1 MSFSR
6 VLLLLLAL
14 LSGRAALANP
24 TLTVGILALRPQA
37 ETQARWA
44 PLAAYLSTALPGHH
58 VQVRA
63 LDYAGLEQ
71 ALRQH
76 EIDFILTHPTHYLQ
90 LRSRNALSG
99 ALATLVERDHDVP
112 IEAIGGT
119 IIARSDRVDINTLD
133 DLKQRTIASC
143 SPACMEGYQLQQEAF
158 LDAGLPLPDPARM
171 LFLGLPHDQ
180 IVQSVLERR
189 VDAGFLRAGVI
200 EELARRGR
208 LDPTQI
214 KILNRQDLPGFPYA
228 VSTRLYPQWPLA
240 ALPQVDITNARRVAA
255 ALLRIEP
262 DTPLA
267 RALAIQSFSI
277 PSSYASVEDLAIK
290 LRLPPYDSSP
300 RFTLADVWTRYELPI
315 LLLLAAAAIILALT
329 TRLLISRRRL
339 AAARQLSERQASALS
354 HSYAHLRT
362 LVETIPD
369 LVWLKDPNGVFLAC
383 NPRFECLLNA
393 TESEIIGKT
402 DDAFVPGEQAEFF
415 REKDRAAIV
424 AGKPCLN
431 EEWVTF
437 ADTGQSAL
445 LETIKTPMRD
455 AAGKLVGVLGIA
467 RDITARRAD
476 EERLRFF
483 ARVVESAGEA
493 FMVTD
498 THGVIVAIN
507 PAFSRITGY
516 SDAEVLGQT
525 PALLKS
531 GRQDALFYQAM
542 WAALRD
548 EGSWEGEIW
557 DRRKD
562 GTIYPK
568 WLSITTVRDDAGQP
582 SHYVAAFSD
591 ISERKAAEERI
602 HNLAFYDSLTALP
615 NRRLLMDRLEHAL
628 LTSGRSRQYGALLFL
643 DIDHFKTLNDTRGH
657 ATGDQ
662 LLVDIGHRLGA
673 CVREM
678 DTVSRLGGD
687 ELVVLIE
694 SLGEHESGAV
704 TQAKTIAEKIH
715 ASLNEPYWLK
725 GMDQGYHGSASIGLT
740 LFRGQETP
748 LDTLFK
754 QADMAMYQ
762 AKDAGRN
769 AIRFFNPAMQAD
781 IEARAAME
789 SDLRRGLKSNELQLY
804 YQPQVNHLGEW
815 IGAEALLRWLPPGRA
830 PISPCEFIPLAEE
843 TGLILPIGLMVLR
856 VACEQLKAWAA
867 IPAARGLVLA
877 VNVSARQFHQPDFV
891 SGVAEI
897 LAATGADPAR
907 LKLELTESTVLG
919 NVEEAVAR
927 MASLKA
933 LGLGLSLDDF
943 GTGYSS
949 LSHLRRLPVEQIK
962 IDRSFVGDL
971 SGNSND
977 TAIVR
982 AILAMSGSLG
992 LTVVAEGVETDQQ
1005 YAYLLQYGCP
1015 MFQGYLFGKPMPAD
1029 EFRRTLEAT
1038 TAPGAPLPGA

>member
-1 MSFSR
+1 MSQR
-6 VLLLLLAL
+6 NTYTLLLAL
-14 LSGRAALANP
+14 LLALCAGAALAHH
-24 TLTVGILALRPQA
+24 TLTVGVLALRPQA
-37 ETQARWA
+37 EDQARWL
-44 PLAAYLSTALPGHH
+44 PLADYLGKALPDHQ
-58 VQVRA
+58 VEVRA
-63 LDYAGLEQ
+63 LDYPSLER

-76 EIDFILTHPTHYLQ
+76 EIDFILTHPTHYLR
-90 LRSRNALSG
+90 LRGRNALSG
-99 ALATLVERDHDVP
+99 ALVTLVERAGTTP
-112 IEAIGGT
+112 LEAIGGT
-119 IIARSDRVDINTLD
+119 IFTRTDRADINSLQ
-133 DLKQRTIASC
+133 DLSGRVIASC
-143 SPACMEGYQLQQEAF
+143 SEACMEGYQLQQEAL
-158 LDAGLPLPDPARM
+158 LDAGLPPLEPARM
-171 LFLGLPHDQ
+171 LFLGLPHDL
-180 IVQSVLERR
+180 VVEAVLSGKAD
-189 VDAGFLRAGVI
+189 VGFARAGVI
-200 EELARRGR
+200 ESMAREGR
-208 LDPTQI
+208 VDATRL

-228 VSTRLYPQWPLA
+228 ASTRLYPQWPLA
-240 ALPQVDITNARRVAA
+240 ALPQVDAASARRVAA

-267 RALAIQSFSI
+267 WALDIHAFTI
-277 PSSYASVEDLAIK
+277 PASYAGVEDLAAK

-300 RFTLADVWTRYELPI
+300 RFTLADVWSRYQIP
-315 LLLLAAAAIILALT
+315 LLLLFAAAGVILLLT
-329 TRLLISRRRL
+329 TRLLISRHRLTAARRL
-339 AAARQLSERQASALS
+339 SEQQAAALSR
-354 HSYAHLRT
+354 SYAHLRT

-369 LVWLKDPNGVFLAC
+369 LVWLKDPKGVFLAC
-383 NPRFECLLNA
+383 NPRFERLYNA
-393 TESEIIGKT
+393 PEAEIVGKT
-402 DDAFVPGEQAEFF
+402 DDAFVPREQAEFF
-415 REKDRAAIV
+415 RAKDREAIA

-431 EEWVTF
+431 EEWVTY
-437 ADTGQSAL
+437 ADNGQQSL

-455 AAGKLVGVLGIA
+455 AEGELVGVLGIA

-498 THGVIVAIN
+498 MRGIIVATN
-507 PAFSRITGY
+507 PAFTAITGY
-516 SDAEVLGQT
+516 SAAEVLGQT

-531 GRQDALFYQAM
+531 DRQDAAFYQVM

-548 EGSWEGEIW
+548 QGGWEGEIW

-562 GTIYPK
+562 GTTYPK
-568 WLSITTVRDDAGQP
+568 WLSITTVRDDAGEA
-582 SHYVAAFSD
+582 SHYVAAFTD
-591 ISERKAAEERI
+591 ISERKAVEERI
-602 HNLAFYDSLTALP
+602 HNLAFYDSLTTLP

-643 DIDHFKTLNDTRGH
+643 DLDHFKTLNDTQGH

-662 LLVDIGHRLGA
+662 LLVAIGLRLSA
-673 CVREM
+673 SVRDM

-687 ELVVLIE
+687 EFVVLIE
-694 SLGEHESGAV
+694 NLGEHEAAAV
-704 TQAKTIAEKIH
+704 TQAKSIAEKIH
-715 ASLNEPYWLK
+715 TSLNEPYWLK
-725 GMDQGYHGSASIGLT
+725 GMDQGYHSSASIGLT

-748 LDTLFK
+748 LDALFK

-769 AIRFFNPAMQAD
+769 AIRFFNPAMQAT
-781 IEARAAME
+781 IEARATME
-789 SDLRRGLKSNELQLY
+789 SDLRWGLTHDELRLY
-804 YQPQVNHLGEW
+804 YQPQVNHQGDW

-830 PISPCEFIPLAEE
+830 PISPVEFIPLAEE

-867 IPAARGLVLA
+867 VPAARGLVLA

-897 LAATGADPAR
+897 LAATGAEPTR
-907 LKLELTESTVLG
+907 LKLELTESTVLA
-919 NVEEAVAR
+919 NVEEAIAR
-927 MASLKA
+927 MESLKA
-933 LGLGLSLDDF
+933 LGIGLSLDDF

-962 IDRSFVGDL
+962 IDRSFVSDL
-971 SGNSND
+971 SGKSSD

-1005 YAYLLQYGCP
+1005 FAYLLQYGCP

-1029 EFRRTLEAT
+1029 EFTRRLEAVGD
-1038 TAPGAPLPGA
+1038 GAGL